1 MISARMF
8 KIIRFLNQ
16 KKESS
21 YKEIGNALD
30 LKERNVRYDIDCIND
45 ALSLK
50 GLSEIEKRSKGQL
63 IVPIDLD
70 LNILLEDSEFIFSAD
85 ERMQLLRFIIMFDV
99 HSLNIKKLSEKFKY
113 RVVQFKMIWIL
124 LLKNLISM
132 VYR

>member
-1 MISARMF
+1 M
-8 KIIRFLNQ
+8 
-16 KKESS
+16 
-21 YKEIGNALD
+21 
-30 LKERNVRYDIDCIND
+30 
-45 ALSLK
+45 
-50 GLSEIEKRSKGQL
+50 SEIEKRSKGQL

-99 HSLNIKKLSEKFKY
+99 HSLNIKKLSENFKY